1 MKASFRLLAGADLL
15 LLCLTAAIGT
25 TVTGAQNFARHFM
38 LGILAALF
46 TCFVHVLVFVY
57 FMVQDKIVKQSI
69 LHHGLD
75 VSFAAIVD
83 RLKAR
88 ALKLAMLGVASMILT
103 TALGAADG
111 AATASGAHFYAALGA
126 IVLNAILFARHD
138 VVIRENGALFTRAFG
153 GT

>member
-1 MKASFRLLAGADLL
+1 M
-15 LLCLTAAIGT
+15 LLCLTAAMGT
-25 TVTGAQNFARHFM
+25 TVTGAQNFARHFL

-111 AATASGAHFYAALGA
+111 TATASGAHFYAALGA
-126 IVLNAILFARHD
+126 IVLNAILFARQD
-138 VVIRENGALFTRAFG
+138 AVIRENGELFMRAFG